1 MMWIKPPTR
10 TEQSSTKASR
20 KEREKSS
27 SYGNWLQ
34 MPITALVMGRDS
46 SSGTVDVKAQDGRIF
61 THVPVRPPYW
71 TGLQGQATPAAPTG
85 GRDLPPLNSEV
96 VIIFLNGSI
105 DRPMVLCSAPNE
117 LETWQS
123 ETVCVQGKENQKITY
138 LEQNWTFEFDADTGD
153 MTLSS
158 DPNDTNRIIVSLSRS
173 KNLVKVSYGTQVFSM
188 DGTKFDFSSSAGSL
202 GKQIDN
208 LISIIYGASTLPC
221 ANGSPT
227 SLSLATQQQ
236 LANWQT
242 SFDALVSSS

>member
-10 TEQSSTKASR
+10 TEQGSTLSAK
-20 KEREKSS
+20 KEKEKSS

-34 MPITALVMGRDS
+34 MPITALVMARDS

-61 THVPVRPPYW
+61 SHVPVRPPYW
-71 TGLQGQATPAAPTG
+71 TGLQGQANPSAPTG
-85 GRDLPPLNSEV
+85 GRDLPPINSEV

-105 DRPMVLCSAPNE
+105 DRPLVLCSAPNN

-123 ETVCVQGKENQKITY
+123 QNVCVQGKENQKITY

-158 DPNDTNRIIVSLSRS
+158 DPNDSNRMVVSLSRS
-173 KNLVKVSYGTQVFSM
+173 KSLIKVSYGSQFFSM

-202 GKQIDN
+202 GKMFDN
-208 LISIIYGASTLPC
+208 LISTLSAATTLNSVNSPNAFDPSTQIK
-221 ANGSPT
+221 
-227 SLSLATQQQ
+227 LSQ
-236 LANWQT
+236 WQVL
-242 SFDALVSSS
+242 FDALVSSS